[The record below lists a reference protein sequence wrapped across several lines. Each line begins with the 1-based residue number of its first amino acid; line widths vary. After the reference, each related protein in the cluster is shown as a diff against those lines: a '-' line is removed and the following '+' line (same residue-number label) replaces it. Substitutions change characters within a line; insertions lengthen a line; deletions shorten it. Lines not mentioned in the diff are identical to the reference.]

1 MRTIQPNETLGAI
14 PDKLSEMAKSPTAR
28 KARATMSKDM
38 WQGYWSKD
46 QRKTGLSQKDKEN
59 LMLAVAKEW
68 NLKWA
73 LSQVDVF

>member
-1 MRTIQPNETLGAI
+1 MKVVQPNGTLGAI

-28 KARATMSKDM
+28 KARVIMSKDM

-59 LMLAVAKEW
+59 LMLVVAREW
-68 NLKWA
+68 NLRWA
-73 LSQVDVF
+73 LSQVDDF

>member
-1 MRTIQPNETLGAI
+1 MKIVQSNETLGSI
-14 PDKLSEMAKSPTAR
+14 PDKLGEMAKSPTAR
-28 KARATMSKDM
+28 KARATMSKEM

-46 QRKTGLSQKDKEN
+46 QRKTGLNQKDKEN

-73 LSQVDVF
+73 LSQVDVI